1 MADAINW
8 DQVYNDYITEYT
20 SGVDQTSPDYGNIV
34 AAARRKAGE
43 MAAYGRLTG
52 SKKNPTKWYTLGEW
66 IDYSAPSYK
75 SVRDYKGT
83 DEATKYISKEIKALE
98 ADPNKAFDIGAVNSI
113 AEGLGQQGYTRGEA
127 YDIVKSIYDEF
138 SAAKRNYKRQSTSH
152 PYSQYGL
159 PDPTTIYGLQ
169 DGTTTTFVIGN
180 DGKPVKRKV
189 KVVAYVDPKTGQS
202 AKDWVIKK
210 TAAYQ
215 DSLIKKGV
223 DAATAKTRAIEY
235 GQALKTS
242 VEAKIQASG
251 VTPFI
256 EAAAKRAR
264 TRG

>member
-8 DQVYNDYITEYT
+8 DAVYNDYITQYT
-20 SGVDQTSPDYGNIV
+20 TGVDQTSPDYGAVV

-43 MAAYGRLTG
+43 LAAYGRLTG
-52 SKKNPTKWYTLGEW
+52 SKKDPTKWYTLGEW

-75 SVRDYKGT
+75 SIRNYKGT
-83 DEATKYISKEIKALE
+83 DPATLIISNSIRELE
-98 ADPNKAFDIGAVNSI
+98 RDPNKKFDIGSVNEI
-113 AEGLGQQGYTRGEA
+113 AQKLTSEGYTRGEA
-127 YDIVKSIYDEF
+127 YNVVKGIYDEF
-138 SAAKRNYKRQSTSH
+138 SSAKKKYGSQSTTH
-152 PYSQYGL
+152 PYAKLGL

-169 DGTTTTFVIGN
+169 DGSTETFVIGN

-189 KVVAYVDPKTGQS
+189 KVVAYPGA
-202 AKDWVIKK
+202 AKWVTTK
-210 TAAYQ
+210 TASYEQ
-215 DSLIKKGV
+215 NLIKQGV
-223 DAATAKTRAIEY
+223 DATTARTRALDY
-235 GQALKTS
+235 GKALKAN